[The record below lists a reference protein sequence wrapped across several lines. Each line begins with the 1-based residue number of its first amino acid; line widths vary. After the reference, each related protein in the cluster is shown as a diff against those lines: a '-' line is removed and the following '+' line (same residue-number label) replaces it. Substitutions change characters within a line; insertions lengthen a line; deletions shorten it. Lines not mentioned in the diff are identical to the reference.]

1 MFTLDWY
8 AVTKNGNFSNILMVR
23 NLRLGLFM
31 SEKKKSVLVGTYYLN
46 YVGGSQL
53 YTYDLI
59 TELKARDDIDVEF
72 FAIELGDLSAYMQDK
87 LGVSFMGKD
96 KYDLILAS
104 HNVTVEAL
112 YKKGPIIQICH
123 GAILGLEFPSPYA
136 DYHVGITKEVCDSLD
151 EKGFDNAL
159 ILNGLDLHQKRPTK
173 PLNRELK
180 KVLSLSQSE
189 EANAM
194 LRNVCDTLGLDFLS
208 FNKHKNPTFH
218 IEERIN
224 EADLVVGI
232 GRSVYDAMACGRP
245 CVVFDSRDYNG
256 NKGDGYLHP
265 DLFNDF
271 VQANC
276 SGRYLGKHFSEAML
290 IDEFRKYNPDHGA
303 ELRKIAEEHLNV
315 EKTAVSLLAVP
326 AYITPDT
333 QRKKRR
339 RINKVRIKEAKARFK
354 RSRKAFKR
362 RLKRLLGIASNPR

>member
-1 MFTLDWY
+1 M
-8 AVTKNGNFSNILMVR
+8 
-23 NLRLGLFM
+23 
-31 SEKKKSVLVGTYYLN
+31 KKSILVGIYLLN
-46 YVGGSQL
+46 HVGGAEM
-53 YTYDLI
+53 YTCDLI
-59 TELKARDDIDVEF
+59 KQLKNRGDVEVEF
-72 FAIELGDLSAYMQDK
+72 FAILQGKLCDYLSDEI
-87 LGVSFMGKD
+87 GVSFMSKD
-96 KYDLILAS
+96 EYDLIIVT

-112 YKKGPIIQICH
+112 YKKGPIIQVCH
-123 GAILGLEFPSPYA
+123 GTIPDLEQPSPYA
-136 DYHVGITKEVCDSLD
+136 DFHVGVSKEVCDSL
-151 EKGFDNAL
+151 EKKGFDNTL
-159 ILNGLDLHQKRPTK
+159 ILNGLDLQQKRPTK
-173 PLNRELK
+173 RLNRELK

-194 LRNVCDTLGLDFLS
+194 LRKVCDTLGLDFLS

-276 SGRYLGKHFSEAML
+276 SGRYLGRQFSEAML
-290 IDEFRKYNPDHGA
+290 VDEFRKYNPDHGA
-303 ELRKIAEEHLNV
+303 LLRKIAEEHLNA
-315 EKTAVSLLAVP
+315 ETTAASLLAVP

-339 RINKVRIKEAKARFK
+339 RIVKARIKAAKARFK
-354 RSRKAFKR
+354 RFRKAFKR
-362 RLKRLLGIASNPR
+362 RLKGLLGI

>member
-1 MFTLDWY
+1 M
-8 AVTKNGNFSNILMVR
+8 
-23 NLRLGLFM
+23 
-31 SEKKKSVLVGTYYLN
+31 
-46 YVGGSQL
+46 
-53 YTYDLI
+53 
-59 TELKARDDIDVEF
+59 
-72 FAIELGDLSAYMQDK
+72 
-87 LGVSFMGKD
+87 
-96 KYDLILAS
+96 
-104 HNVTVEAL
+104 
-112 YKKGPIIQICH
+112 
-123 GAILGLEFPSPYA
+123 
-136 DYHVGITKEVCDSLD
+136 
-151 EKGFDNAL
+151 
-159 ILNGLDLHQKRPTK
+159 ILNGLDLQQKRPTK

-194 LRNVCDTLGLDFLS
+194 LRKVCDTLGLDFLS

-265 DLFNDF
+265 DLFDDF

-276 SGRYLGKHFSEAML
+276 SGRYLDKHFSEAML

-303 ELRKIAEEHLNV
+303 ELRKIAEERLNV
-315 EKTAVSLLAVP
+315 EKTAVSLLTVP

-333 QRKKRR
+333 RRKKRR
-339 RINKVRIKEAKARFK
+339 RILKARIKEGKARFK
-354 RSRKAFKR
+354 RFRKAFKR
-362 RLKRLLGIASNPR
+362 RLKGMLGIAPKPKG